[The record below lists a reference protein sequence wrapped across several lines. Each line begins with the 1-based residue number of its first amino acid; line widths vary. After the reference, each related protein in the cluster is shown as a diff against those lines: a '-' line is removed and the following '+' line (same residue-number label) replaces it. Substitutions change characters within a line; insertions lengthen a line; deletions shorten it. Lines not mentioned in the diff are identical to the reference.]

1 MASSTMA
8 LSSPSLAGKAI
19 KLGPT
24 ASEILG
30 EGRVTMRK
38 TAGKPKNVSSGSPW
52 YGPDR
57 VKYLGPFSGE
67 APSYLTGEFPGDYGW
82 DTAGLSAD
90 PETFSKN
97 RELEVIHCRW
107 AMLGALGCVFPEL
120 LARNGVKF
128 GEAVWF
134 KAGSQIFSEGGLDYL
149 GNPSLVHAQSILAIW
164 ACQVIL
170 MGAVEGYRI
179 AGGPLGE
186 VVDPLYPGGSF
197 DPLGLADDPEA
208 FAELKVKEIK
218 NGRLAMFSMFGF
230 FVQAIVTGKGPLE
243 NLADHLADPVNNNA
257 WSFATNFV
265 PGKCGRDTKC
275 MATTGVDGIRLQST
289 ITLLLITYKMAST
302 SMALSSPSLAGKAI
316 KLGPTAS
323 EILSEG
329 RVTMRKTAGKP
340 KNVSSGSPWYGPD
353 RVKYLGPFSGE
364 APSYLTGEFPGDYG
378 WDTAGLSADPETFS
392 KNRELEVIHCR
403 WAMLG
408 ALGCVFPELLARNG
422 VKFGEAVW
430 FKAGSQIFSEGGL
443 DYLGNPSLVHA
454 QSILAIWACQV
465 ILMGAVEGYRI
476 AGGPLGEV
484 VDPLYPGGSF
494 DPLGLADDP
503 EAFAELKVKEIKNG
517 RLAMFSMFGFF
528 VQAIVTGK
536 GPLENLA
543 DHLADPV
550 NNNAWSFA
558 TNFVPG
564 K

>member
-1 MASSTMA
+1 MAASTMA
-8 LSSPSLAGKAI
+8 LSSPSFAGKAVP
-19 KLGPT
+19 LAPSAT
-24 ASEILG
+24 ET
-30 EGRVTMRK
+30 GRISMRK
-38 TAGKPKNVSSGSPW
+38 TVTKPVSSGSPW

-67 APSYLTGEFPGDYGW
+67 PPSYLTGEFPGDYGW

-90 PETFSKN
+90 PETFARN
-97 RELEVIHCRW
+97 RELEVIHARW

-149 GNPSLVHAQSILAIW
+149 GNPSLIHAQSILAIW

-170 MGAVEGYRI
+170 MGAVEGFRI

-186 VVDPLYPGGSF
+186 VTDPLYPGGSF

-257 WSFATNFV
+257 WAYATNFV
-265 PGKCGRDTKC
+265 PGNK
-275 MATTGVDGIRLQST
+275 V
-289 ITLLLITYKMAST
+289 
-302 SMALSSPSLAGKAI
+302 
-316 KLGPTAS
+316 
-323 EILSEG
+323 
-329 RVTMRKTAGKP
+329 
-340 KNVSSGSPWYGPD
+340 
-353 RVKYLGPFSGE
+353 
-364 APSYLTGEFPGDYG
+364 
-378 WDTAGLSADPETFS
+378 
-392 KNRELEVIHCR
+392 
-403 WAMLG
+403 
-408 ALGCVFPELLARNG
+408 
-422 VKFGEAVW
+422 
-430 FKAGSQIFSEGGL
+430 AGSQIFSEGGL
-443 DYLGNPSLVHA
+443 DYLGNPSLIHA

-484 VDPLYPGGSF
+484 TDPLYPGGSF

-550 NNNAWSFA
+550 NNNAWAYA